1 LVEPADDARSGGL
14 ADLVTTGY
22 PGVRLSD
29 MTLAPATRAQL
40 EQVLHEQRQRDLLGS
55 RGFAPLHRLLLT
67 GPDGTG
73 KSMTASALATEL
85 SLPMVTIRIDALIG
99 KYTGEPTPKLRVI
112 FDAMARARSVCLFD
126 DLDAIG
132 ARQMAGLQFDIV
144 EGRRVLN
151 TFLSF
156 LDDIQSESLIVAV
169 ADHPSLLDDALLRRF
184 DAIIA
189 YCLPDPAQALD
200 LLRRRLGAMNTS
212 VVSWNEVG
220 DHVKGLS
227 QARLVRAAESAAKR
241 AILDGSDSLSTSAL
255 IASLRELGKIHHMTG
270 FGFSALEGV
279 CVHADAPRPDIR
291 QSYADEIYATPSGA
305 SDAAG
310 NASTNGWTFWLAD
323 TPDGLFTRA
332 ARYTAK
338 ARTHLS
344 DSRCFWDCRHSSY
357 SCFILLASQV
367 GSPLPNGI
375 RSS

>member
-1 LVEPADDARSGGL
+1 LVEPAYDARSGGL

-22 PGVRLSD
+22 PEVRLSD
-29 MTLAPATRAQL
+29 MTLALATRAQL

-73 KSMTASALATEL
+73 KSMTAAALATEL

-99 KYTGEPTPKLRVI
+99 TGEPTAKLRVI

-132 ARQMAGLQFDIV
+132 AQQMAGFQFDIV
-144 EGRRVLN
+144 DGRRILN

-184 DAIIA
+184 DAVIA
-189 YCLPDPAQALD
+189 YYLPDSTQALD
-200 LLRRRLGAMNTS
+200 LLHRRLGAMDTS
-212 VVSWNEVG
+212 AVSWSEVRN
-220 DHVKGLS
+220 HVKGLS

-255 IASLRELGKIHHMTG
+255 ITSLGEHHRIHHVIG
-270 FGFSALEGV
+270 FG
-279 CVHADAPRPDIR
+279 
-291 QSYADEIYATPSGA
+291 
-305 SDAAG
+305 
-310 NASTNGWTFWLAD
+310 
-323 TPDGLFTRA
+323 RA
-332 ARYTAK
+332 
-338 ARTHLS
+338 
-344 DSRCFWDCRHSSY
+344 
-357 SCFILLASQV
+357 
-367 GSPLPNGI
+367 LPNK
-375 RSS
+375 S